1 MITKPV
7 MQREFYDSYVCQRTS
22 DSFFNATDFL
32 KRATELSGKDVRIAD
47 FFDNKNTQVF
57 LNALEIDLAENI
69 ANQRGFKY
77 NTHEIKRGRN
87 GATWMHPYLF
97 VKFAMWL
104 SPAFEVKIIK
114 WVYDNLIEF
123 RLLAGD
129 HYREMCDAIA
139 LRYFDYYKKAAGPD
153 VFIKEAHIVNQIVFD
168 NPHGNQRNTATEE
181 QLDLLNR
188 MQKANIRLIRKG
200 VGAKTREKELR
211 RFKELYL
218 GR

>member
-1 MITKPV
+1 METKPV
-7 MQREFYDSYVCQRTS
+7 IYRDFYDSKVAQRTK

-32 KRATELSGKDVRIAD
+32 KRATELSGKDVRTSD
-47 FFDNKNTQVF
+47 FLDNKNTQEF
-57 LNALEIDLAENI
+57 LKALEIDLSQNN

-77 NTHEIKRGRN
+77 VTHEIKRGRN

-129 HYREMCDAIA
+129 HYNEMCDAVSA
-139 LRYFDYYKKAAGPD
+139 RHWDYYNKAAGPD
-153 VFIKEAHIVNQIVFD
+153 IYIGEAHILNQLVFG
-168 NPHGNQRNTATEE
+168 NPHGNQRNVATEQ
-181 QLDLLNR
+181 QLYLMNSL
-188 MQKANIRLIRKG
+188 QKANIKMIREGLSRSRRQKNLLLLKNLI
-200 VGAKTREKELR
+200 
-211 RFKELYL
+211 Y
-218 GR
+218 